1 MSKDIKI
8 KPLGKKVLVKPD
20 KVEEKTAGGLVL
32 PPSSTEGEKPETGV
46 IIKLGEGTVKGKK
59 VTFDVKVGDRI
70 YFKKYSPDEI
80 EVDSEKYFIL
90 DSDDI
95 LAVLE

>member
-1 MSKDIKI
+1 MKI

-20 KVEEKTAGGLVL
+20 KLEEKTAGGLVL

-46 IIKLGEGTVKGKK
+46 IIKLGEGTIKGKK
-59 VTFDVKVGDRI
+59 ITFDVKVGDRV

-95 LAVLE
+95 LAILE

>member
-8 KPLGKKVLVKPD
+8 KPLDKKVLVKPD
-20 KVEEKTAGGLVL
+20 KLEEKTAGGLVL

-46 IIKLGEGTVKGKK
+46 IIKLGEGTIKGKK
-59 VTFDVKVGDRI
+59 ITFNVKVGDRV

-95 LAVLE
+95 LAILE

>member
-20 KVEEKTAGGLVL
+20 KLEEKTAGGLVL

-46 IIKLGEGTVKGKK
+46 IIKLGEGTIKGKK
-59 VTFDVKVGDRI
+59 ITFNVKVGDRV

-95 LAVLE
+95 LAILE

>member
-95 LAVLE
+95 LAILE

>member
-8 KPLGKKVLVKPD
+8 QPLGKKVLVKPD
-20 KVEEKTAGGLVL
+20 VIEEKTSGGLVL

-46 IIKLGEGTVKGKK
+46 IVKLGEGTFKGKK
-59 VTFDVKVGDRI
+59 VVFDVKVGDRV

-80 EVDSEKYFIL
+80 EIDSEKYLLL
-90 DSDDI
+90 DVDDI
-95 LAVLE
+95 LAIIK

>member
-8 KPLGKKVLVKPD
+8 KTLGKKVLVKPD

>member
-20 KVEEKTAGGLVL
+20 KLEEKTAGGLVL

-46 IIKLGEGTVKGKK
+46 IIKLGEGTIKGKK
-59 VTFDVKVGDRI
+59 ITFDVKVGDRV

-95 LAVLE
+95 LAILE

>member
-46 IIKLGEGTVKGKK
+46 VIKLGEGTVKGKK

-95 LAVLE
+95 LAILE

>member
-20 KVEEKTAGGLVL
+20 KLEEKTAGGLVL

-46 IIKLGEGTVKGKK
+46 IIKLGEGTIKGKK
-59 VTFDVKVGDRI
+59 ITFNVKVGDRV
-70 YFKKYSPDEI
+70 YFKKYSPEEI
-80 EVDSEKYFIL
+80 EIEGVKYFIL
-90 DSDDI
+90 DTDDV
-95 LAVLE
+95 LAVIK